1 MKSNKLHVIA
11 LKLIAL
17 FLFTTTMYSQVGI
30 GTLTPDASAMLEVE
44 STTQGLLTPRMTSSE
59 RIAISN
65 PANGL
70 LVYDTSENAFYFYK
84 SSTWTKLDSKVR
96 NNYKLVKSAADLSAE
111 LTAGGGSKY
120 LLNTNTLYEING
132 TINLTFSIELNNAYI
147 LGLDSGED
155 RLVRSGGDI
164 VTGNTGG
171 SIKSISLSAPGGKVF
186 NLSGSA
192 SENLIIRDVIITGSN
207 SVGTIS
213 NYNMVFFSIIQY
225 VGNTAGIKY
234 SNIATLLI
242 TNTGWFSNNGGIYET
257 FTVTFG
263 VIEKQGGFMTIDG
276 AAKGID
282 VSSNPVVPVATL
294 TGTSFSGTGT
304 EYVKGYTTGAYA
316 GYNFNN
322 AWTVN
327 CPGLKLESD
336 EVASANIYYNG
347 TLSSGYTLSG
357 TGTAAINLIPDTSA
371 NEILAVNMFRTA
383 GSNNNSKI
391 IYGGKKTRTFQV
403 NASFSI
409 QGTSGYF
416 ANGYYAFYIKKGT
429 EILSETKT
437 IIKVERDAEFFSL
450 SISGTVDLAPGNSVE
465 IFGQRLSRSGTTTI
479 SVASL
484 NLSIR

>member
-1 MKSNKLHVIA
+1 MKTKKLPQIA

-30 GTLTPDASAMLEVE
+30 GTLTPDASAMLDVA
-44 STTQGLLTPRMTSSE
+44 STTQGLLTPRMTSVE
-59 RIAISN
+59 RTAISN

-84 SSTWTKLDSKVR
+84 SSTWTKLDSQVR
-96 NNYKLVKSAADLSAE
+96 NKYKLIKDVADLSAE
-111 LTAGGGSKY
+111 LAAGGDSKY
-120 LLNTNTLYEING
+120 LLDSGTLYEING
-132 TINLTFSIELNNAYI
+132 SITLAAPIDLNNAYL
-147 LGLDSGED
+147 LGLDTNDDKLIKASGNMFE
-155 RLVRSGGDI
+155 GA
-164 VTGNTGG
+164 TGG
-171 SIKSISLSAPGGKVF
+171 SIKNLTLDGGTTF
-186 NLSGSA
+186 SLSGSA
-192 SENLIIRDVIITGSN
+192 SQSLIIRDLVITNAS
-207 SVGTIS
+207 SVGTI
-213 NYNMVFFSIIQY
+213 NGYGMVFLSIVQFI
-225 VGNTAGIKY
+225 GNNTGITY
-234 SNIATLLI
+234 SNIGNLLLS
-242 TNTGWFSNNGGIYET
+242 NAGWFASNGGTYET
-257 FTVTFG
+257 FTGTFG
-263 VIEKQGGFMTIDG
+263 LIGKQGGFMTVNG
-276 AAKGID
+276 TAKGID
-282 VSSNPVVPVATL
+282 VSGNPIVPVATL
-294 TGTSFSGTGT
+294 TGISFSGTST
-304 EYVKGYTTGAYA
+304 EYIKRYTTGSYP

-465 IFGQRLSRSGTTTI
+465 IFGQRLSGSGTTTI